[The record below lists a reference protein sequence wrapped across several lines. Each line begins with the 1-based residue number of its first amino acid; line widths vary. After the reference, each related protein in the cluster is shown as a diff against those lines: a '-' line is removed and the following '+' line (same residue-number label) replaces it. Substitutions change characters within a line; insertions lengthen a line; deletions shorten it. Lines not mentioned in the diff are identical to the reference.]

1 MILRGLDA
9 LVLVTRQSPWG
20 GTNGFASFPVP
31 SPENCFMSPI
41 PAPTILFLGL
51 ARNCA
56 STLPA
61 FFAFLEEL
69 HQAGFSC
76 SAIIGENGSSDCT
89 RRLIEQAAGLGVS
102 LMDTSFM
109 QSESSRLRR
118 MAIGRQFLLDQ
129 VHARAICGQ
138 FICVADLDN
147 AVANPP
153 SVQMVYAAIGILDND
168 PSLFAVGATSKPVY
182 YDLYS
187 LRATGFE
194 FLSDLPARLE
204 RAKKQVFTYHSFM
217 RRDVYPVERA
227 VTALIPLRCDS
238 SFNGICFYRAAD
250 YVLGS
255 YRCPREA
262 MECEH
267 VTFNLS
273 IAKACGKQMLI
284 SSDLILRA
292 PRKHIPASFVA
303 FWATRICSQLSVF
316 GSKV

>member
-1 MILRGLDA
+1 
-9 LVLVTRQSPWG
+9 
-20 GTNGFASFPVP
+20 
-31 SPENCFMSPI
+31 MSSI
-41 PAPTILFLGL
+41 PNPPLHNPQKLGAAVAGSARPTILFLGL

-56 STLPA
+56 PALPA
-61 FFAFLEEL
+61 FFAFLQEL
-69 HQAGFSC
+69 QQAGFSC
-76 SAIIGENGSSDCT
+76 SAIVGEDGSSDCT

-102 LMDTSFM
+102 LIDTSFM

-118 MAIGRQFLLDQ
+118 MAIGRQSLLDQ
-129 VHARAICGQ
+129 VHARAICAQ
-138 FICVADLDN
+138 FICVADLDD
-147 AVANPP
+147 AIAAPP
-153 SVQMVYAAIGILDND
+153 SIQMVCAAIQILDND
-168 PSLFAVGATSKPVY
+168 PNLFAVGATSKPVY

-204 RAKKQVFTYHSFM
+204 RAKKQPFTYHSFL
-217 RRDVYPVERA
+217 RRDVYRVERT

-255 YRCPREA
+255 YRSPREA

-267 VTFNLS
+267 ATFNQS
-273 IAKACGKQMLI
+273 IAQASGKQMLI

-303 FWATRICSQLSVF
+303 FWATRIWFAPSSVHI
-316 GSKV
+316 